1 MDAAAAAE
9 LVAGRGL
16 RGNATQGGRR
26 QVTIMSLDRWQAL
39 TAHLPGPPAP
49 AVRRANLL
57 VDGVDLDD
65 SRGRVLRIGD
75 ARVRIFGETR
85 PCHQMDE
92 ACPGLQAAL
101 SPPWGGG
108 AFGEVIES
116 GAIAVGAPVAWEDR
130 RAGRG
135 PQPRRYSPNDAIAS
149 RLHDPRGVGLDQ
161 LAVLRRPI
169 RAASTSGTVTSAPPL
184 AHALDHR
191 LDLPR
196 LVADRLDARPPGR
209 PAAAPTRTLR
219 ARTSRC

>member
-1 MDAAAAAE
+1 MGQLSGIWIKRVHRGVMDPAAAAE

-16 RGNATQGGRR
+16 RGDATQGGRR
-26 QVTIMSLDRWQAL
+26 QVTIMSLDRWRTL

-57 VDGVDLDD
+57 VAGVDLDG

-108 AFGEVIES
+108 VFGEVIES
-116 GAIAVGAPVAWEDR
+116 GSIAVGSPVAWED
-130 RAGRG
+130 
-135 PQPRRYSPNDAIAS
+135 
-149 RLHDPRGVGLDQ
+149 
-161 LAVLRRPI
+161 
-169 RAASTSGTVTSAPPL
+169 
-184 AHALDHR
+184 
-191 LDLPR
+191 
-196 LVADRLDARPPGR
+196 
-209 PAAAPTRTLR
+209 AAP
-219 ARTSRC
+219 ARTEPPATARTTPSPATP